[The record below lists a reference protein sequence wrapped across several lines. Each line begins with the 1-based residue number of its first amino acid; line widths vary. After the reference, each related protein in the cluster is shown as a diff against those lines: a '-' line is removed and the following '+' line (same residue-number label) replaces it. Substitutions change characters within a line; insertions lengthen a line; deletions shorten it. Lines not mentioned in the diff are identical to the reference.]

1 MLFHVHA
8 QRKYASHFNADL
20 KYWRCWGIINPKA
33 PVLTGEVYF
42 SVAEIVCKGS
52 LTRSYTLVSTLKNSK
67 VEEPEK
73 SRNWRRKWPF
83 IPSPFFFF
91 CFPLIEP
98 TQSFCPSFAK
108 GPINCNSPFTCLLTV
123 FSLRQTKKEDKL
135 SGAESGE
142 KKSPCSLHLPA
153 LDTAVSRKTKG
164 ESLQGYRQTG
174 AAWDEITQRRAEDE
188 TLLVTPL
195 SLLDSVKR

>member
-1 MLFHVHA
+1 MTIH
-8 QRKYASHFNADL
+8 
-20 KYWRCWGIINPKA
+20 P
-33 PVLTGEVYF
+33 F
-42 SVAEIVCKGS
+42 S
-52 LTRSYTLVSTLKNSK
+52 L
-67 VEEPEK
+67 
-73 SRNWRRKWPF
+73 
-83 IPSPFFFF
+83 FFF

-135 SGAESGE
+135 SGAESGK

-195 SLLDSVKR
+195 SLLDSVKREQSAYQIVLRFHLFSKDFFFFSLFHISVIHASLEDKKKYVKNKSMLRWGELCYRMSRGCKTLSLIPDSGASKHGEVGED